1 MRADTMTQDST
12 QNTRRQYLQYAG
24 SAIVGTTLAGCSGGD
39 GGDGD
44 SGDGGSGDGGNS
56 GATTDEKE
64 REKVR
69 MVLSPFGFAGIIYDQ
84 MLNETDRLSTRMDEA
99 GYEVEA
105 KESWEGSALFAA
117 GGPDFTDMG
126 AIEAATLATERDL
139 DLAVNGRMASYFT
152 GWLVKNGGPYD
163 TETTGGVEASVK
175 KIADEGKFA
184 IGSWG
189 GGDVQAYHVLMNE
202 RYGLRF
208 AENDSDFEVVTADY
222 FALPGLVTD
231 GKVAATSTAPHYG
244 AASMF
249 ASDPPK
255 LESLF
260 YTSDMLTE
268 MGYGPSMINSWTC
281 TQEFAEGN
289 PEAVQALVGAWQETV
304 KDFYSR
310 PYELATEG
318 KYMEM
323 LAVENE
329 TQAEW
334 LIDWGVKNEYDY
346 GTPVLYRDT
355 KLTDDRISKEKK
367 FIDASAELGFVA
379 KDWNDRLEFRTVSP

>member
-44 SGDGGSGDGGNS
+44 SGDSGSGDGGNS

-117 GGPDFTDMG
+117 GGPDFSDMSP
-126 AIEAATLATERDL
+126 IEAATLASERDL
-139 DLAVNGRMASYFT
+139 NLATNARMASFFT

-163 TETTGGVEASVK
+163 TETTGGVESSVK
-175 KIADEGKFA
+175 KIASEGKFA

-189 GGDVQAYHVLMNE
+189 GGDVHAYQVILPE

-208 AENDSDFEVVTADY
+208 SEEESDFEIVTADY

-231 GKVAATSTAPHYG
+231 GKVAGTSTAPHYG
-244 AASMF
+244 AAPMF
-249 ASDPPK
+249 ASDPPE
-255 LESLF
+255 LEALF
-260 YTSDMLTE
+260 YTSDLLKE
-268 MGYGPSMINSWTC
+268 MGFGTSMLNSLTC
-281 TQEFAEGN
+281 TQTFADEH
-289 PEAVQALVGAWQETV
+289 PEAVKALVGAWQDTV
-304 KDFYSR
+304 KDFVDR
-310 PYELATEG
+310 PYELATKE

-323 LAVENE
+323 LAAENE
-329 TQAEW
+329 TQAKW
-334 LIDWGVKNEYDY
+334 LIDWGVENKYDY
-346 GTPVLYRDT
+346 GTPVLFEDAT
-355 KLTDDRISKEKK
+355 FTDERIEKERK
-367 FIDASAELGFVA
+367 FIAAAADKGFIPEN
-379 KDWNDRLEFRTVSP
+379 WSDRLEFRTVSP